1 MSYIKLICDTASK
14 FKAGIAVASL
24 TAYSQIALADSFN
37 NANGNGVTLGKMSK
51 NVANSMVDGISAVEA
66 FLYLAAVVFLAL
78 FIFALVKWKK
88 SDGRDANG
96 GLIAIYL
103 VASVGCMAAPTLMG
117 GGITTL
123 FGNTNVK
130 VITAPQPSFN

>member
-1 MSYIKLICDTASK
+1 MNILKSIHNTANK
-14 FKAGIAVASL
+14 YKAAIAVASL
-24 TAYSQIALADSFN
+24 SAYAQMASADSFS
-37 NANGNGVTLGKMSK
+37 NANANGVTLGKMSK
-51 NVANSMVDGISAVEA
+51 NVANSFVDGISAVEA
-66 FLYLAAVVFLAL
+66 FLYLAGVVFLAL

-130 VITAPQPSFN
+130 VISAPQPSFN

>member
-1 MSYIKLICDTASK
+1 MKLVKNVLSIVSN
-14 FKAGIAVASL
+14 FKAAIAVASL
-24 TAYSQIALADSFN
+24 TAYSQVALADSFN
-37 NANGNGVTLGKMSK
+37 NANTNGVTLGKMSK

-130 VITAPQPSFN
+130 VITAPQPNFN